1 MSDIK
6 IEGEVSRSNI
16 AEFERKLR
24 SVQVEH
30 GRAVALDLSGL
41 DIEDSFA
48 LSAVINGLRDLCNR
62 AGGLVLVGAPQMLGH
77 NLYRVG
83 LLGGPCAIKLVDMR
97 QDEPA
102 VS

>member
-6 IEGEVSRSNI
+6 IEGEVSRSNVG
-16 AEFERKLR
+16 EFERRLR
-24 SVQVEH
+24 SVQV
-30 GRAVALDLSGL
+30 GRGEVTLDLSGL

-48 LSAVINGLRDLCNR
+48 AAAAINCLRDLCKR

-77 NLYRVG
+77 NLYRAG
-83 LLGGPCAIKLVDMR
+83 LLSGPCAIKLVDMR

-102 VS
+102 GF